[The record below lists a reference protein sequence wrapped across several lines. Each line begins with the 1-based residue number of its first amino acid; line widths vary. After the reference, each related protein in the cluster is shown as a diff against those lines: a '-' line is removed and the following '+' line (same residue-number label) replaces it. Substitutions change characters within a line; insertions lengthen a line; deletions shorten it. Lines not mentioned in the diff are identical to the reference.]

1 MSGGFFHYILFG
13 AAVLPAISGVIQLVY
28 RNKTP
33 LNYILSATF
42 SCIGFTILYLWLFQ
56 SGSIENLRYL
66 IYHDIKA
73 SFLAGP

>member
-42 SCIGFTILYLWLFQ
+42 SCIGFTILYLALPVREHRKP
-56 SGSIENLRYL
+56 SVPHLS
-66 IYHDIKA
+66 
-73 SFLAGP
+73 